1 MAGRSKP
8 VFGVGIKGSLPSCV
22 NGKKVKSYMFWCN
35 MLQRCYSDKYQN
47 GQPTYIGCTVC
58 DEWTNYANFKSWFD
72 RNYINGYHLDK
83 DILKQGNAVYGPDF
97 CAFIPKEINNLILDR
112 SACRGDLPIGVC
124 FHSQTGKYSAR
135 VNINGRQKRFGLYNS
150 PLEASSAYIK
160 EKSKHIRDKALDY
173 YNNGLIPKNIQVAL
187 NSWQVGEL
195 SSH

>member
-72 RNYINGYHLDK
+72 RNYING
-83 DILKQGNAVYGPDF
+83 
-97 CAFIPKEINNLILDR
+97 
-112 SACRGDLPIGVC
+112 
-124 FHSQTGKYSAR
+124 
-135 VNINGRQKRFGLYNS
+135 RQKRFGLYNS